1 MFDIMLQKIS
11 LTDIQNNILDWLKND
26 ILTIDFGVQFVVIA
40 LAFTLAFLI
49 KNITK
54 PRLNEQINKLPV
66 PYRVSE
72 ILYSSLRFIFPLL
85 TIIFIQIGAKS
96 ALAINPEISTTL
108 ATVIIKLV
116 FAWMFIR
123 FVSQFIDNKVARNF
137 IGFTVL
143 TIVALSLFGVLDQ
156 TMSTLDALGFNIGEF
171 RLSALSVLK
180 GIFIIFILL
189 YGAIFLSKVTE
200 KKISQT
206 RSLTPSSRVL
216 ISKITKVFLIVS
228 ALLIGLTSAGIDL
241 SLFAVFS
248 GAVGLGVGFGLQK
261 VISNLFSG
269 MLLLM
274 DQSIKPGDIIEM
286 DGTFGW
292 VNHMGARYT
301 ELVTRDNKSY
311 LVPNEEFI
319 TQQVINW
326 SHGNTLVRVE
336 TTFGVHYNSDPH
348 EVKRLAA
355 QAAGTPER
363 VVDSP
368 APICHMVEFGDS
380 SLNFVLRYWIKD
392 AEKGIVNT
400 KGDVM
405 LALWD
410 ILKENNISIP
420 YPHREVFVHKS

>member
-1 MFDIMLQKIS
+1 MFDAILQKID
-11 LTDIQNNILDWLKND
+11 LTDLQESFFSWLQND
-26 ILTIDFGVQFVVIA
+26 ILTFDFGVQFVILA
-40 LAFTLAFLI
+40 LAFTLALLI
-49 KNITK
+49 KNIIK
-54 PRLNEQINKLPV
+54 PRLNDQINKLSIPF
-66 PYRVSE
+66 RISE

-85 TIIFIQIGAKS
+85 AILFITIGTRL
-96 ALAINPEISTTL
+96 ALGINPEISI
-108 ATVIIKLV
+108 AFTVVITKLI
-116 FAWMFIR
+116 FAWIFIR
-123 FVSQFIDNKVARNF
+123 FVSQFIEHKFARNI
-137 IGFTVL
+137 IGFTIL
-143 TIVALSLFGVLDQ
+143 ILVALSLLGVLTQ
-156 TMSTLDALGFNIGEF
+156 TMNTFDAIGFNIGEF
-171 RLSALSVLK
+171 RLSMLSVFK

-189 YGAIFLSKVTE
+189 YGALFLSKLTE
-200 KKISQT
+200 KKLTQT

-248 GAVGLGVGFGLQK
+248 GAVGLGIGFGLQK

-269 MLLLM
+269 MLLLL
-274 DQSIKPGDIIEM
+274 DQSIKPGDVIEM

-326 SHGNTLVRVE
+326 SHGNTLVRVQTE
-336 TTFGVHYNSDPH
+336 FGVHYDSDPH
-348 EVKRLAA
+348 EVRRLAIL
-355 QAAGTPER
+355 AAGKPDR

-368 APICHMVEFGDS
+368 SPVCHLVEFGDS

-410 ILKENNISIP
+410 ILKENNIAIP
-420 YPHREVFVHKS
+420 YPHREVFIHKS

>member
-261 VISNLFSG
+261 VTSKWMAHLAGSITWARVIRNL
-269 MLLLM
+269 
-274 DQSIKPGDIIEM
+274 
-286 DGTFGW
+286 
-292 VNHMGARYT
+292 
-301 ELVTRDNKSY
+301 
-311 LVPNEEFI
+311 
-319 TQQVINW
+319 
-326 SHGNTLVRVE
+326 
-336 TTFGVHYNSDPH
+336 
-348 EVKRLAA
+348 
-355 QAAGTPER
+355 
-363 VVDSP
+363 
-368 APICHMVEFGDS
+368 
-380 SLNFVLRYWIKD
+380 
-392 AEKGIVNT
+392 
-400 KGDVM
+400 
-405 LALWD
+405 
-410 ILKENNISIP
+410 
-420 YPHREVFVHKS
+420 

>member
-1 MFDIMLQKIS
+1 MEKINLLEYQDYQAKFIEWLS
-11 LTDIQNNILDWLKND
+11 VNILNVGFAMQFVLITVAIIITF
-26 ILTIDFGVQFVVIA
+26 ILTR
-40 LAFTLAFLI
+40 
-49 KNITK
+49 ITK
-54 PRLNEQINKLPV
+54 PRLHDLINKLSI
-66 PYRVSE
+66 PYKLTEV
-72 ILYSSLRFIFPLL
+72 LYSLLKVAAPFMAMIFIFIGSKIIGPDGLGFPISFAAAISKLL
-85 TIIFIQIGAKS
+85 LAWIFIR
-96 ALAINPEISTTL
+96 L
-108 ATVIIKLV
+108 
-116 FAWMFIR
+116 
-123 FVSQFIDNKVARNF
+123 VSQFIEQKFTRNV
-137 IGFTVL
+137 IAFTVL
-143 TIVALSLFGVLDQ
+143 GLVALSIFGILDQ
-156 TMSTLDALGFNIGEF
+156 TMTTLDAIGFNVGEF
-171 RLSALSVLK
+171 RLSALSVTK
-180 GIFIIFILL
+180 GIFGIFVLMSAAL
-189 YGAIFLSKVTE
+189 FLANVTD
-200 KKISQT
+200 KHLSSV
-206 RSLTPSSRVL
+206 RSLNPSSRVL
-216 ISKITKVFLIVS
+216 ISKIARVFLIVT
-228 ALLIGLTSAGIDL
+228 ALLIGVTSAGIDL

-286 DGTFGW
+286 DQTFGW

-336 TTFGVHYNSDPH
+336 TKFGVHYNSDPH
-348 EVKRLAA
+348 EVRRLANE
-355 QAAGTPER
+355 AACKPDR

-368 APICHMVEFGDS
+368 APVCHLVEFGDS

-392 AEKGIVNT
+392 AEKGITNT

-410 ILKENNISIP
+410 TLKENNIQIP
-420 YPHREVFVHKS
+420 YPHREIFMHKD

>member
-1 MFDIMLQKIS
+1 MIQKVSPTEIKNS
-11 LTDIQNNILDWLKND
+11 LVEWLKND
-26 ILTIDFGVQFVVIA
+26 ILTIDFGIQFIIIA

-49 KNITK
+49 KNIIK
-54 PRLNEQINKLPV
+54 PKLNEQINKLTISFRITEV
-66 PYRVSE
+66 
-72 ILYSSLRFIFPLL
+72 LYSCLRFIFPLL
-85 TIIFIQIGAKS
+85 TIIFITIGTKL
-96 ALAINPEISTTL
+96 ALTVVPEISITF
-108 ATVIIKLV
+108 AVVITKLV

-123 FVSQFIDNKVARNF
+123 FVSQFIEHKYARNI

-143 TIVALSLFGVLDQ
+143 VLVALSLFGILDQ
-156 TMSTLDALGFNIGEF
+156 TMNTLDAIGFSIGEF

-180 GIFIIFILL
+180 GMFIIFILL
-189 YGAIFLSKVTE
+189 YGALFLSKVVDR
-200 KKISQT
+200 KISQT

-216 ISKITKVFLIVS
+216 ISKILKVVLVVM
-228 ALLIGLTSAGIDL
+228 ALLVGITSAGIDL

-248 GAVGLGVGFGLQK
+248 GAVGLGIGFGLQK

-269 MLLLM
+269 MLLLL

-336 TTFGVHYNSDPH
+336 TSFGVHYNSDPH
-348 EVKRLAA
+348 EVRRLATE
-355 QAAGTPER
+355 AATKPDR

-368 APICHMVEFGDS
+368 SPVCHLVEFGDS

-405 LALWD
+405 IALWD
-410 ILKENNISIP
+410 ILKEHDIQIP

>member
-1 MFDIMLQKIS
+1 MFQKMNLI
-11 LTDIQNNILDWLKND
+11 DIQNSLISWFLND
-26 ILTIDFGVQFVVIA
+26 IWRIDFGIQFVVIA
-40 LAFTLAFLI
+40 LAFTLAFFC
-49 KNITK
+49 KNIIK
-54 PRLNEQINKLPV
+54 PRLNEQINKLTIPF
-66 PYRVSE
+66 RVSE
-72 ILYSSLRFIFPLL
+72 ILYSCLQFIFPLL
-85 TIIFIQIGAKS
+85 TIIIIQIGSKS
-96 ALAINPEISTTL
+96 ILTLDPNLSMTL
-108 ATVIIKLV
+108 ATVVTKLV

-123 FVSQFIDNKVARNF
+123 FVSQFIEHKLVRNI

-143 TIVALSLFGVLDQ
+143 ILAALSLFGILGQ
-156 TMSTLDALGFNIGEF
+156 TMSTLDALGFNIGDF

-180 GIFIIFILL
+180 GIFIVFILL
-189 YGAIFLSKVTE
+189 YGAIFLSKVAE
-200 KKISQT
+200 KKLSQT

-216 ISKITKVFLIVS
+216 ISKITKVFLVVS

-326 SHGNTLVRVE
+326 SHGNTLVRVQ
-336 TTFGVHYNSDPH
+336 TKFGVHYDSDPH
-348 EVKRLAA
+348 EVRRLAI
-355 QAAGTPER
+355 QAAGKPDR

-368 APICHMVEFGDS
+368 SPVCHLVEFGDS
-380 SLNFVLRYWIKD
+380 SINFVLRYWIKD

-420 YPHREVFVHKS
+420 YPHREVFIHKS

>member
-1 MFDIMLQKIS
+1 MFDSMKLI
-11 LTDIQNNILDWLKND
+11 DIQKQLIEWFIAHIWTVDCGVQVILLGTSFVLAFILKNIIKPKLND
-26 ILTIDFGVQFVVIA
+26 I
-40 LAFTLAFLI
+40 
-49 KNITK
+49 
-54 PRLNEQINKLPV
+54 INKLNIPF
-66 PYRVSE
+66 RLTE
-72 ILYSSLRFIFPLL
+72 ILYSLLKLTFPLIAMLFIFLGTKIAGPAGLGFSVSFATAIVKLL
-85 TIIFIQIGAKS
+85 
-96 ALAINPEISTTL
+96 LAW
-108 ATVIIKLV
+108 V
-116 FAWMFIR
+116 FIR
-123 FVSQFIDNKVARNF
+123 MVAQMIEHRFARN
-137 IGFTVL
+137 IIAFTVWGL
-143 TIVALSLFGVLDQ
+143 AALSIFGVLDQ
-156 TMSTLDALGFNIGEF
+156 TMATLDAVGFNIGDF
-171 RLSALSVLK
+171 RLSALSVTK
-180 GIFIIFILL
+180 GILGIFILL
-189 YGAIFLSKVTE
+189 YGALFLANLTDKRLSTV
-200 KKISQT
+200 

-216 ISKITKVFLIVS
+216 ISKISRVVLVVTAFLIG
-228 ALLIGLTSAGIDL
+228 ITSAGIDL

-269 MLLLM
+269 MLLLL

-336 TTFGVHYNSDPH
+336 TTFGVHYDSDPH
-348 EVKRLAA
+348 EIKRLAIE
-355 QAAGTPER
+355 AATKPDR

-368 APICHMVEFGDS
+368 TPVCHLVEFGDS

-392 AEKGIVNT
+392 AEKGLTNT

-410 ILKENNISIP
+410 ILKENNVEIP
-420 YPHREVFVHKS
+420 YPHREVFVHNK